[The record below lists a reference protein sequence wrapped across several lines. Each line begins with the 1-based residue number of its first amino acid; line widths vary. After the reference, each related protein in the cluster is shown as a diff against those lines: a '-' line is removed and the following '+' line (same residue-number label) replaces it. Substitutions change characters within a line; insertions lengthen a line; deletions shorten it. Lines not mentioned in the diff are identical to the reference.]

1 MAVDLMK
8 PILND
13 IKNNNF
19 KSFKKE
25 NVESNRYCHPTF
37 SGYLCNKLFKRVK

>member
-8 PILND
+8 SILND

-19 KSFKKE
+19 KSFKRK

-37 SGYLCNKLFKRVK
+37 GYLCNKLFKRK

>member
-13 IKNNNF
+13 IKIIILNHL
-19 KSFKKE
+19 KG

-37 SGYLCNKLFKRVK
+37 RDIYIINCLK

>member
-1 MAVDLMK
+1 MAVDLMRST
-8 PILND
+8 LND

-25 NVESNRYCHPTF
+25 NVESNLYNHPRF
-37 SGYLCNKLFKRVK
+37 SGYLYNRLFKGVK